1 MVLERTENVLADFFA
16 ANLRKNRP
24 KTGTLYF
31 LEMVI
36 SLTVPVSET
45 KELEWMKDAKSY
57 RETEFFWEVQRKN
70 SLRDQEQVA
79 ESASSQLL
87 AN

>member
-1 MVLERTENVLADFFA
+1 
-16 ANLRKNRP
+16 
-24 KTGTLYF
+24 
-31 LEMVI
+31 
-36 SLTVPVSET
+36 
-45 KELEWMKDAKSY
+45 MKDAKSH